1 MHWLGLAQATA
12 AEADMTV
19 LNWYDEIY
27 TFQISVDET
36 PTTMQATLDTGLGY
50 TVVETTGCS
59 TCGPWRLN
67 TALGQGGL
75 TVSTTAVSGNLSYTA
90 YSGVSGT
97 ATFCIYKS
105 GAYSTKPTSANI
117 ASMPCIQTFGL
128 HFANSVTSPN
138 LKATA
143 HLGMAL
149 AKGADRNGNTPAST
163 FNLLDS
169 YVTAGKLTAATK
181 KFGLGLYTDD
191 GTGGSSSTTR
201 NFMNFGNTSTPSSVD
216 SAKAAQTITFN
227 DNEFYWKAPL
237 NGIWFGTQENSKYGL
252 NEASITLET
261 GLQCLQI
268 PSNQYSFVY
277 EKLTAYSS
285 GYWQTPAG
293 NTLMDCGDKKVMKTI
308 SLLFNDKW
316 VEILPTDYLVPLR
329 TGSNGNEVS
338 TGMCKLCIELSSDS
352 DWHVGST
359 ALMNYYAEFD
369 ANLRTLSLQPLAGS
383 VKSSL

>member
-1 MHWLGLAQATA
+1 
-12 AEADMTV
+12 
-19 LNWYDEIY
+19 
-27 TFQISVDET
+27 
-36 PTTMQATLDTGLGY
+36 
-50 TVVETTGCS
+50 
-59 TCGPWRLN
+59 
-67 TALGQGGL
+67 
-75 TVSTTAVSGNLSYTA
+75 
-90 YSGVSGT
+90 
-97 ATFCIYKS
+97 
-105 GAYSTKPTSANI
+105 
-117 ASMPCIQTFGL
+117 
-128 HFANSVTSPN
+128 
-138 LKATA
+138 
-143 HLGMAL
+143 MAL
-149 AKGADRNGNTPAST
+149 AKGADRNGNTPTST
-163 FNLLDS
+163 YNLLDS

-261 GLQCLQI
+261 GLQCLKI

-352 DWHVGST
+352 DWHVGSA